1 MPSINFRPMRRYK
14 IILWDLDGTLMDT
27 GPGIFAAFRHVQEI
41 NGWPEIDDKTLH
53 ALVGP
58 PLISSYMNTFNI
70 SEEKAIESAHLHR
83 LYQKQSSYQLS
94 TAYPGM
100 AQLLQ
105 VLKKRGYLLAVSTLK
120 GEEIARKTLSAGNL
134 TSYFD
139 GIFGVTPDH
148 IKARKSDI
156 INRALNAFSLEKQDA
171 VLVGDSRFDGLGAWE
186 NNMPF
191 IAVTYGY
198 GFHNIKE
205 ARTWHPL
212 HIAPSVKD
220 LSSFLSK
227 I

>member
-1 MPSINFRPMRRYK
+1 
-14 IILWDLDGTLMDT
+14 
-27 GPGIFAAFRHVQEI
+27 
-41 NGWPEIDDKTLH
+41 
-53 ALVGP
+53 
-58 PLISSYMNTFNI
+58 MNTFNI
-70 SEEKAIESAHLHR
+70 SEEKAIKSAHLHR

-105 VLKKRGYLLAVSTLK
+105 ALKKRGYLLAVSTLK

-134 TSYFD
+134 TPYFD

-156 INRALNAFSLEKQDA
+156 INRALNAFNLEKQDA

-220 LSSFLSK
+220 LSSFLCK